1 MPKIDIDA
9 VPAQPSDFPAS
20 IADGLKGRLRQA
32 LGDAVGL
39 DQFGVNLCTIAPG
52 SRSAYNHWHE
62 SEDELI
68 YIVSGNLVLVEG
80 DTETPMGPGEAAGFK
95 AGVAVGHH
103 FENRTAETATIL
115 EIGTRAQGER
125 CHYPGKDMIVEDING
140 TSRVM
145 TRSGQ
150 PITE

>member
-1 MPKIDIDA
+1 MPKIDIDS
-9 VPAQPSDFPAS
+9 VEKHPSDFPGA
-20 IADGLKGRLRQA
+20 LREQLQGRWRQP

-52 SRSAYNHWHE
+52 ARSAFNHWHE

-68 YIVSGNLVLVEG
+68 YVLSGNLVLVEG
-80 DTETPMGPGEAAGFK
+80 DTETPMGPGDAAGFK

-103 FENRTAETATIL
+103 FENRSSETALLL
-115 EIGTRAQGER
+115 EVGTRAQGER
-125 CHYPGKDMIVEDING
+125 CQYPGMDLLVETVNG
-140 TSRVM
+140 TARV
-145 TRSGQ
+145 TTLSGH